1 MTTLAP
7 LPIEVPPI
15 NRRTRIPQE
24 AIDYVVQQIAGK
36 FHPLKI
42 ILFGSYAYG
51 EPRPESDVDL
61 LVIMKTQ
68 LKEVQQEILICQ
80 QVDCHFG
87 LDVIVKTPED
97 LEKRLALGDPF
108 LKEIAKK
115 GKVLYEWAAA

>member
-1 MTTLAP
+1 MSVLSTSP
-7 LPIEVPPI
+7 VKVPPI
-15 NRRTRIPQE
+15 NQRIRIPQE
-24 AIDYVVQQIAGK
+24 AINYVVQQIAEK

-68 LKEVQQEILICQ
+68 HKEVQQEILICQ

-87 LDVIVKTPED
+87 LNVIVKTPED

-115 GKVLYEWAAA
+115 GQVLYEWAAA